1 MALSSDILPTL
12 SQAIEI
18 INDLRW
24 RDGVVKAAILVFG
37 GGGVKIIESCFVFIC
52 VLVWKVCD

>member
-18 INDLRW
+18 INELRW
-24 RDGVVKAAILVFG
+24 RDGVVKAAILVFRG

-52 VLVWKVCD
+52 VLVWKV